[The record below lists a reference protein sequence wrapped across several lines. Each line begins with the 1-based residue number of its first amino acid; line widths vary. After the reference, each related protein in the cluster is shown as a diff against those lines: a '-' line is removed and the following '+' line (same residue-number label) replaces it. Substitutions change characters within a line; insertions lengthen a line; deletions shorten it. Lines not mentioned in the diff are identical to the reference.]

1 MNEAQKAFVQG
12 FVKRAAEYGF
22 DENEAAALLD
32 KTAAV
37 GMLAD
42 LAAFG
47 APSGLGAMIGGNY
60 SPVSNKE
67 LEEELRYSEDP
78 SISKALKYMLVPGY
92 TGYRLAKNN
101 RLEHA
106 YDKYRQERQ
115 MQEASQNQ

>member
-1 MNEAQKAFVQG
+1 MNEAQKSFVQG
-12 FVKRAAEYGF
+12 FVKRASEYGF
-22 DENEAAALLD
+22 DENEAVALLD

-37 GMLAD
+37 GLLAD

-60 SPVSNKE
+60 SPISNKE

-92 TGYRLAKNN
+92 TGYRMAKNN

-106 YDKYRQERQ
+106 YNKYRQERQ
-115 MQEASQNQ
+115 MQEAAQNQ

>member
-1 MNEAQKAFVQG
+1 MNEAQKSFVQG
-12 FVKRAAEYGF
+12 FVKRASEYGF

-106 YDKYRQERQ
+106 YEKYRQERQ
-115 MQEASQNQ
+115 MQEAAQNQ

>member
-1 MNEAQKAFVQG
+1 MNEAQKSFMQG
-12 FVKRAAEYGF
+12 FVKRAADYGF
-22 DENEAAALLD
+22 SQDDAVELLN